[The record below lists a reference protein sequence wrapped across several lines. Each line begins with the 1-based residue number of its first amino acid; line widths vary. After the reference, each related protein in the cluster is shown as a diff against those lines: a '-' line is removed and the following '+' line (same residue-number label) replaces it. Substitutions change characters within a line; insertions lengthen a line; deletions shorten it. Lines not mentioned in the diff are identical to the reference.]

1 MTQEEDTDVN
11 VANGREGVD
20 LRNYVI
26 WLGVESYDDRSFWW
40 LQGKTEQ
47 GKKIPSEFARRPCLW
62 WAGEFYSAARSM
74 TKIAQGLCPEQVR

>member
-11 VANGREGVD
+11 VANGREGQTSET
-20 LRNYVI
+20 VI

-47 GKKIPSEFARRPCLW
+47 GKKTPSEFTWETLPTVGWRILLCC
-62 WAGEFYSAARSM
+62 
-74 TKIAQGLCPEQVR
+74 KINDKD